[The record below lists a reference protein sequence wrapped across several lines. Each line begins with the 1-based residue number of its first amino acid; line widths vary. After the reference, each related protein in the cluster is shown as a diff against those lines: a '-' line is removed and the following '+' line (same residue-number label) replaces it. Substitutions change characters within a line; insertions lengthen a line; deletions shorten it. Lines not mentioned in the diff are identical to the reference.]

1 MSELILRSKIS
12 QIAESLEC
20 KEPAGIILS
29 GVIGSGKTTVASEV
43 CRRLEK
49 TGFDILR
56 FDGDDVQ
63 FRAAIR
69 ANTRIF
75 VEEIIQSGLQ
85 RPLIFVDEVQK
96 EPEIFDA
103 IKLAFDKKKA
113 SFIVTGSNP
122 AFLHLQ
128 AQNRLQRRGTRVN
141 LFPLS
146 IPEIATHKNILA
158 NFEMQTF
165 TNLLWETKNPLAES
179 LPTLRKPPEMDG
191 LTHLYLI
198 KGGLPLA
205 VKSPSIRRALSQ
217 IQLSVERGVTDT
229 FHNTIAVADEV
240 RRHLAFGNSQEFTY
254 QSVHQKIRSTKRNIV
269 DNVLD
274 HLMNHGYIFKKRPYL
289 EEFETSKSTYFANY
303 SWVDPGMVSY
313 FQGNIEPNEQEL
325 GFRLEGYI
333 HTRLQ
338 EHLERIPL
346 SSQIYYH
353 KPFTLK
359 SSADALTFKPGE
371 IDFIVQI
378 GERIIPIEVKSTM
391 KLADIDTS
399 LMRSYLKKY
408 CRPFGIVLYGGSP
421 HIDVEERIIYFP
433 YWYV

>member
-122 AFLHLQ
+122 AF
-128 AQNRLQRRGTRVN
+128 RR
-141 LFPLS
+141 PLNGDDHRRKWLDPTKKS
-146 IPEIATHKNILA
+146 AKN
-158 NFEMQTF
+158 
-165 TNLLWETKNPLAES
+165 
-179 LPTLRKPPEMDG
+179 
-191 LTHLYLI
+191 
-198 KGGLPLA
+198 
-205 VKSPSIRRALSQ
+205 
-217 IQLSVERGVTDT
+217 
-229 FHNTIAVADEV
+229 
-240 RRHLAFGNSQEFTY
+240 
-254 QSVHQKIRSTKRNIV
+254 
-269 DNVLD
+269 
-274 HLMNHGYIFKKRPYL
+274 
-289 EEFETSKSTYFANY
+289 
-303 SWVDPGMVSY
+303 
-313 FQGNIEPNEQEL
+313 
-325 GFRLEGYI
+325 
-333 HTRLQ
+333 
-338 EHLERIPL
+338 
-346 SSQIYYH
+346 
-353 KPFTLK
+353 
-359 SSADALTFKPGE
+359 
-371 IDFIVQI
+371 
-378 GERIIPIEVKSTM
+378 
-391 KLADIDTS
+391 
-399 LMRSYLKKY
+399 
-408 CRPFGIVLYGGSP
+408 
-421 HIDVEERIIYFP
+421 
-433 YWYV
+433 